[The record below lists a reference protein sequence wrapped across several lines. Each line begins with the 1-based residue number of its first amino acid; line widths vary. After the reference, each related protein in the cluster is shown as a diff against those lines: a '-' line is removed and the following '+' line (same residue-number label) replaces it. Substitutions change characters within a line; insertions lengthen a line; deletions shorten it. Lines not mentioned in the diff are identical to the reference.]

1 MQQIGI
7 FCGTFNPIHHGHLLI
22 AEFARIQFA
31 LEKVIFVTSANPPH
45 RRQGLLDAVDRHALV
60 VAAVST
66 NQNFDASDE
75 ELNRSGP
82 SYTVETLEHFQRI
95 HPDAQ
100 LNLIIGGD
108 NVPYIAGWHRSQNL
122 FKLARILVA
131 PRLRY
136 HEETTSNFVP
146 TIEKTGQLQDET
158 PPGARVEIIDFPGV
172 AFSSSLVRERIKQ
185 GKSVRYMVPRE
196 VYELLMAKG
205 YYGKQASE
213 PPKQSASQSGGA

>member
-1 MQQIGI
+1 MQQIGL

-22 AEFARIQFA
+22 AEFARTQFA
-31 LEKVIFVTSANPPH
+31 LEKVIFVTSATPPH
-45 RRQGLLDAVDRHALV
+45 RRQGLLEAADRHALV
-60 VAAVST
+60 AAAVST
-66 NQNFDASDE
+66 NQNFEASDA
-75 ELNRSGP
+75 ELNRDGP
-82 SYTVETLEHFQRI
+82 SYTVDTLEHFQGI
-95 HPDAQ
+95 YPGAQ

-108 NVPYIAGWHRSQNL
+108 NVAYIGGWHRSDDL

-146 TIEKTGQLQDET
+146 TIEKTGQLQDEI
-158 PPGARVEIIDFPGV
+158 PEGARVEMIDFPGV
-172 AFSSSLVRERIKQ
+172 AFSSSLVRERIEQ

-205 YYGKQASE
+205 YYRKHASK
-213 PPKQSASQSGGA
+213 P